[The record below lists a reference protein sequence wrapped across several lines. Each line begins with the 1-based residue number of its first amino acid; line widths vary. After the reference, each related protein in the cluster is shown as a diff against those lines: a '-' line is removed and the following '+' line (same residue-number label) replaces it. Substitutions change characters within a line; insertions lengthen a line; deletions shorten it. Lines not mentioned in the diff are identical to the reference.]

1 MMTHFIQKGNVEAT
15 ELDGE
20 WIILNTEQFTITKLN
35 GAGGL
40 CWSLLNKIQTVD
52 TLTNSLVEE
61 YKAVQTKEQIKQ
73 DVEEFLS
80 NLSEC
85 GLIEHVNRQ

>member
-61 YKAVQTKEQIKQ
+61 YKAVQNKEQIKQ

-80 NLSEC
+80 NLTEC
-85 GLIEHVNRQ
+85 GLIKHVNRL

>member
-20 WIILNTEQFTITKLN
+20 WIILDTEQYTITKLN

-40 CWSLLNKIQTVD
+40 CWSLLHKMQTID

-61 YKAVQTKEQIKQ
+61 YKVVQNKEQIQQ

-80 NLSEC
+80 NLTQC
-85 GLIEHVNRQ
+85 GLIEHVNRP

>member
-20 WIILNTEQFTITKLN
+20 WIILNTEQYTITKLN
-35 GAGGL
+35 GVGGL
-40 CWSLLNKIQTVD
+40 CWSLLNEVQTVD

-61 YKAVQTKEQIKQ
+61 YKAVQTKEHIKQ
-73 DVEEFLS
+73 DIEEFLS
-80 NLSEC
+80 NLTQC
-85 GLIEHVNRQ
+85 GLIEHVNRP

>member
-20 WIILNTEQFTITKLN
+20 WVILNTEQFTITKLN

-40 CWSLLNKIQTVD
+40 CWSLLNKNQTVD

-61 YKAVQTKEQIKQ
+61 YKAVQNKEQIKQ

-80 NLSEC
+80 NLTEC
-85 GLIEHVNRQ
+85 GLIEHVNRP

>member
-1 MMTHFIQKGNVEAT
+1 MMTHFIQKGNVEAI

-20 WIILNTEQFTITKLN
+20 WIILNTEQYTITKLN
-35 GAGGL
+35 GVGGL
-40 CWSLLNKIQTVD
+40 CWSLLNKIQTVE

-61 YKAVQTKEQIKQ
+61 YKAVQNKEQVKQ

-85 GLIEHVNRQ
+85 GLIEHVNRL

>member
-1 MMTHFIQKGNVEAT
+1 MMTHFTQKGNVEAT

-20 WIILNTEQFTITKLN
+20 WIILNTEQYTITKLN

-61 YKAVQTKEQIKQ
+61 YKTVQNKEQIKQ

-80 NLSEC
+80 NLTEC
-85 GLIEHVNRQ
+85 GLIEHVN

>member
-20 WIILNTEQFTITKLN
+20 WIILNTEQYTITKLN

-40 CWSLLNKIQTVD
+40 CWSLLNEIQTVD

-61 YKAVQTKEQIKQ
+61 YKSVQNKEQIKQ

-80 NLSEC
+80 NLTEC
-85 GLIEHVNRQ
+85 ELIKHVNRL

>member
-20 WIILNTEQFTITKLN
+20 WIILNTELYTITKLN
-35 GAGGL
+35 GVGGL
-40 CWSLLNKIQTVD
+40 CWSLLNEVQTVD

-61 YKAVQTKEQIKQ
+61 YKAVQTKEQIKL
-73 DVEEFLS
+73 DIEEFLS
-80 NLSEC
+80 NLSQC
-85 GLIEHVNRQ
+85 GLIEHVNRP

>member
-20 WIILNTEQFTITKLN
+20 WIILNTEQYTITKLN

-52 TLTNSLVEE
+52 TLTNSLVKE
-61 YKAVQTKEQIKQ
+61 YKAVQNKEQIKQ

-80 NLSEC
+80 NLTEC
-85 GLIEHVNRQ
+85 GLIEHVNRL